1 MDRPL
6 ILIPRGGRNPKE
18 YSDTFFLAL
27 ADEYKH
33 MTQREIAE
41 HHNVS
46 TSTVTRWIRK
56 GRDRGLISDE
66 RKPPR

>member
-6 ILIPRGGRNPKE
+6 ILIPRGGRNPIE
-18 YSDTFFLAL
+18 YSNAFFLAL

-41 HHNVS
+41 HHKVS

-56 GRDRGLISDE
+56 GRDRGLISNA